1 MTWYYPKKVRM
12 FVAVTLFS
20 KFEVLEPLNN
30 QDIEGL
36 VNRLKAGDQ
45 AAFTEMYDRYCG
57 ALNGVIVR
65 IVRDEE
71 ASQDVLQDSFV
82 KVWKNIQSYDSSK
95 GSFFTWMLNVARNT
109 SIDSLRKLKREGK
122 SENQNWE
129 NDVNVIGTV
138 QQNINTIG
146 LTKLVEKLPMEQ
158 RLMIEYQYFGGYTQQ
173 EVADELEMPLGTVK
187 TRTRLAM
194 RELRKWFTLLVL
206 WM

>member
-1 MTWYYPKKVRM
+1 M
-12 FVAVTLFS
+12 
-20 KFEVLEPLNN
+20 EPLNN
-30 QDIEGL
+30 QEIEAL
-36 VNRLKAGDQ
+36 VNRLKTGDQ
-45 AAFTEMYDRYCG
+45 VAFGEMYDRYSA
-57 ALNGVIVR
+57 ALNGVITR
-65 IVRDEE
+65 IVRDDE
-71 ASQDVLQDSFV
+71 AAQDVLQDSFV

-95 GSFFTWMLNVARNT
+95 GSFFTWMLNIARNT

-122 SENQNWE
+122 TEIQNW
-129 NDVNVIGTV
+129 DTSVGVIGAV

-146 LTKLVEKLPMEQ
+146 LSKLVEKLPAEQ
-158 RLMIEYQYFGGYTQQ
+158 KLMIEYIYFNGYTQQ